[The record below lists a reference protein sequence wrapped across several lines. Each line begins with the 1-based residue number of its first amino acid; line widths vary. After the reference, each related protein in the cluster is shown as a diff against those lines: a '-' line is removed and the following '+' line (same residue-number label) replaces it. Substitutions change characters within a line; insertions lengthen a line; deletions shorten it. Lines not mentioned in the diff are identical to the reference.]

1 MQHNT
6 LYSLSLQWLI
16 MEAVT
21 NAKQNKQPQN
31 TQYDK
36 FTEVVTA
43 PKTHF

>member
-6 LYSLSLQWLI
+6 LYSLSVQWLF

-21 NAKQNKQPQN
+21 NAKSNNQPQN
-31 TQYDK
+31 AQHDE
-36 FTEVVTA
+36 FTEVATA